1 MNAIPYS
8 NNISDYLQSS
18 DIINFQNQSV
28 NQLAQKLYQQASKE
42 TDFIK
47 LAYEYVRDNIPHSA
61 DINAEGVPCTASD
74 VLEAGHGICFA
85 QSHLLAALLR
95 AKSVPCG
102 FCYQKLILDDDT
114 APVLVYHGLNGI
126 YISEYKKWIRLDTRG
141 DSEFSTESEKL
152 AYTIRAEKGE
162 QDCFIVYPAPDKNVI
177 EKMTINKTR

>member
-102 FCYQKLILDDDT
+102 F
-114 APVLVYHGLNGI
+114 
-126 YISEYKKWIRLDTRG
+126 
-141 DSEFSTESEKL
+141 
-152 AYTIRAEKGE
+152 
-162 QDCFIVYPAPDKNVI
+162 
-177 EKMTINKTR
+177 